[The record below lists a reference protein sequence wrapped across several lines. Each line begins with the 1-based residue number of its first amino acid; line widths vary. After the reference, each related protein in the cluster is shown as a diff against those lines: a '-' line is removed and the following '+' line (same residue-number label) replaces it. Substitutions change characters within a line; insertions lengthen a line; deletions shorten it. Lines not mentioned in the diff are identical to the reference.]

1 VDPVIRAVAERDH
14 EAIHQILTSPHVL
27 AGTMRLPYA
36 GLHQTKERLSPRL
49 GTYQVVAVTQVDD
62 ERVIGFGELITEP
75 EHPRHS
81 HVGDL
86 NMVATRA
93 DSVGQ
98 GVGRKLAESLIDL
111 AENWLNIRRL
121 SLIVFSD
128 NQPAIRLY
136 ESLGFE
142 VEGTMRRF
150 GYGNGAWMDAIMM
163 GRLRTD

>member
-1 VDPVIRAVAERDH
+1 MNRVIRAVAERDH
-14 EAIHQILTSPHVL
+14 ETVHQILTSPHVV

-36 GLHQTKERLSPRL
+36 GLHQTKERLAPRP
-49 GTYQVVAVTQVDD
+49 GTYQVVAEIDGDVV
-62 ERVIGFGELITEP
+62 GFGELITEP

-86 NMVATRA
+86 NLVATRA

-98 GVGRKLAESLIDL
+98 GVGRMLTEALIDL
-111 AENWLNIRRL
+111 AENWLNLRRL

-128 NQPAIRLY
+128 NEPAIRLY
-136 ESLGFE
+136 QSVGFE
-142 VEGTMRRF
+142 TEGTMRRF

-163 GRLRTD
+163 GRLRKD

>member
-27 AGTMRLPYA
+27 AGTMRLPFA
-36 GLHQTKERLSPRL
+36 GLHQTKERLSPRV
-49 GTYQVVAVTQVDD
+49 GTYQVVAEAGEEVV
-62 ERVIGFGELITEP
+62 GFGELITEP
-75 EHPRHS
+75 EHPRHG

-86 NMVATRA
+86 NMIATRA

-98 GVGRKLAESLIDL
+98 GIGRSLTEALIDL
-111 AENWLNIRRL
+111 AENWLNLRRL

-128 NQPAIRLY
+128 NQPAIHLY
-136 ESLGFE
+136 QSLGFE
-142 VEGTMRRF
+142 IEGTMRRF

>member
-1 VDPVIRAVAERDH
+1 MDPVIRAVAERDH

-27 AGTMRLPYA
+27 AGTMRLPFA
-36 GLHQTKERLSPRL
+36 GLHQTRERLSPRL
-49 GTYQVVAVTQVDD
+49 GTYQVVAEAD
-62 ERVIGFGELITEP
+62 EEVVGFGELITEP

-81 HVGDL
+81 HVGNL
-86 NMVATRA
+86 NMIATRA

-98 GVGRKLAESLIDL
+98 GIGRKLTEALIDL
-111 AENWLNIRRL
+111 SENWLNLRRL

-128 NQPAIRLY
+128 NQPAIHLY
-136 ESLGFE
+136 QRLGFE
-142 VEGTMRRF
+142 IEGTMRRF

>member
-1 VDPVIRAVAERDH
+1 MNPAIRAVAEPDH
-14 EAIHQILTSPHVL
+14 EAIHHILTSPHVI
-27 AGTMRLPYA
+27 AGTMRVPFA
-36 GLHQTKERLSPRL
+36 GLHETKQRLSPRL
-49 GTYQVVAVTQVDD
+49 GTHQIVA
-62 ERVIGFGELITEP
+62 ESAGEGVIGFGELVAEP
-75 EHPRHS
+75 EHPRHG

-86 NMVATRA
+86 NLVATRA

-98 GVGRKLAESLIDL
+98 GVGRMLTEALIDL
-111 AENWLNIRRL
+111 AENWLNLSRI

-128 NQPAIRLY
+128 NQPAIHLY

-163 GRLRTD
+163 GRLRGE

>member
-14 EAIHQILTSPHVL
+14 EAIHQILTSPHVV
-27 AGTMRLPYA
+27 AGTMRLPFS
-36 GLHQTKERLSPRL
+36 GLHQTKERLTPRV
-49 GTYQVVAVTQVDD
+49 GTYQVVAEAD
-62 ERVIGFGELITEP
+62 EEVVGFGELITEP

-86 NMVATRA
+86 NMIATRA

-98 GVGRKLAESLIDL
+98 GIGRRLTVALIDL
-111 AENWLNIRRL
+111 SENWLNLRRL

-128 NQPAIRLY
+128 NQPALHLY
-136 ESLGFE
+136 QSLGFE
-142 VEGTMRRF
+142 IEGTMRRF

>member
-1 VDPVIRAVAERDH
+1 MNPVIRAVDEHDH
-14 EAIHQILTSPHVL
+14 EAIHQILTSPHVI
-27 AGTMRLPYA
+27 AGTMRLPFA
-36 GLHQTKERLSPRL
+36 GLHQTKERLTPRL
-49 GTYQVVAVTQVDD
+49 GTYQVVAESASEGVV
-62 ERVIGFGELITEP
+62 GFGELIAEP
-75 EHPRHS
+75 EDPRHG

-86 NMVATRA
+86 NLVATRA

-98 GVGRKLAESLIDL
+98 GVGRMLAEGLIDL
-111 AENWLNIRRL
+111 AENWLNLRRL

-163 GRLRTD
+163 GRLRGE

>member
-1 VDPVIRAVAERDH
+1 VDAVIRAVAERDH
-14 EAIHQILTSPHVL
+14 EAIHQILTSPHVV
-27 AGTMRLPYA
+27 AGTMRVPYA
-36 GLHQTKERLSPRL
+36 GLHQTKERLTPRL
-49 GTYQVVAVTQVDD
+49 GTYQIVAEVAGDVV
-62 ERVIGFGELITEP
+62 GFGELVTEP
-75 EHPRHS
+75 EHPRYG

-111 AENWLNIRRL
+111 AENWLNLRRL

-163 GRLRTD
+163 GRLRTN

>member
-27 AGTMRLPYA
+27 AGTMRLPFA
-36 GLHQTKERLSPRL
+36 GLHQTKERLSPRV
-49 GTYQVVAVTQVDD
+49 GTYQVVAEAGEEVV
-62 ERVIGFGELITEP
+62 GFGELITEP
-75 EHPRHS
+75 EHPRHG

-86 NMVATRA
+86 NMIATRA
-93 DSVGQ
+93 DSVVQ
-98 GVGRKLAESLIDL
+98 GIGRSLTEALIDL
-111 AENWLNIRRL
+111 AENWLNLRRL

-128 NQPAIRLY
+128 NQPAIHLY
-136 ESLGFE
+136 QSLGFE
-142 VEGTMRRF
+142 IEGTMRRF

>member
-27 AGTMRLPYA
+27 AGTMRLPFA
-36 GLHQTKERLSPRL
+36 GLHQTKERLSPRV
-49 GTYQVVAVTQVDD
+49 GTYQVVAEAGEEVV
-62 ERVIGFGELITEP
+62 GFGELITEP
-75 EHPRHS
+75 EHPRHG

-86 NMVATRA
+86 NMIATRA

-98 GVGRKLAESLIDL
+98 GIGRSLTEALIDL
-111 AENWLNIRRL
+111 AENWLNLRRL

-128 NQPAIRLY
+128 NQPAVRLY
-136 ESLGFE
+136 QSLGFE